1 MNFSVIDL
9 ECSDLL
15 PQGMMWRARNR
26 ASTGSWMYSPDQVRV
41 ELLKQPGGAKEYT
54 EEVNGVVLTT
64 PYCVCCSGGYE
75 IKQAV
80 EELRKR
86 GFLGKFVAVYA
97 ATYDRDRLDRSTIDA
112 MRAMNV
118 DMMQISGQLYPK
130 DISHY
135 ALRAVELL
143 QK

>member
-41 ELLKQPGGAKEYT
+41 ELLKQPGGAKAYT

-86 GFLGKFVAVYA
+86 GFLGKVVAVYA
-97 ATYDRDRLDRSTIDA
+97 ATYDHDQLDQSTIET
-112 MRAMNV
+112 MGAMNV
-118 DMMQISGQLYPK
+118 DMVQISRQPYPN
-130 DISHY
+130 DVIYY
-135 ALRAVELL
+135 ALKVVELL